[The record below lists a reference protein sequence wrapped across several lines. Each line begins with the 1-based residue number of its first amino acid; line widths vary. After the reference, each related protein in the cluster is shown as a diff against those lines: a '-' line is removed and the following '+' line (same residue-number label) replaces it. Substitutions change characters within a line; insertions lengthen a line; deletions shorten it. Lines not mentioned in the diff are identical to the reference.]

1 MRRSAE
7 RSFTT
12 LQLELPAC
20 QSVEEVCSDLEIQAE
35 TDFSVNSPPPH
46 LSTPAPTRLSS
57 GSQILLILVWPFSKQ
72 KPQNTLSQA
81 LTDLLAFPRLFA
93 CPKPVSP
100 FLTTCQMRGSGLA
113 LSLDEWGWRSA
124 RVRFGWSLAPHGQDE
139 GWRVLSALRPTD
151 SHIARAPGLCSDKL
165 LKAHEERISFFSQPV
180 L

>member
-35 TDFSVNSPPPH
+35 TDFSVHSPPPH

-81 LTDLLAFPRLFA
+81 LTDLLTFPRLFA
-93 CPKPVSP
+93 CPKP
-100 FLTTCQMRGSGLA
+100 R
-113 LSLDEWGWRSA
+113 LSLLNDMPDAGFRPSSQSWWMRLAQCSSSFRLVPCPTRTRRGMTCFECPPADRLAYRTSPRTLFRQIVKSAWRK
-124 RVRFGWSLAPHGQDE
+124 G
-139 GWRVLSALRPTD
+139 
-151 SHIARAPGLCSDKL
+151 
-165 LKAHEERISFFSQPV
+165 
-180 L
+180 